1 MKERVGDGKG
11 IIMSM
16 TIGYRR
22 SKHRKSMPSLK
33 LVAHTPVLLS
43 LALVLGLRVKSLAL
57 ALKVKSLLT
66 TLPYAAATSN
76 SSSNRTKPVKRRRY
90 ENKIYRA
97 VHLFESPYVFV
108 RTDPAVGTT
117 IFDHFWQSCNT
128 YNRYVAVINL
138 VLCICVRVVS
148 VAYIHL

>member
-11 IIMSM
+11 VIMSM

-43 LALVLGLRVKSLAL
+43 LALVLGLRVKSLA
-57 ALKVKSLLT
+57 LLT

-117 IFDHFWQSCNT
+117 IFDHF
-128 YNRYVAVINL
+128 
-138 VLCICVRVVS
+138 
-148 VAYIHL
+148 